1 MIDERE
7 KVLFTYSS
15 ESVVGFRRVFEGATT
30 YRSKIVRREYRD
42 LVKERK
48 EWGRGSSS
56 SDRRV
61 LLHRSLY
68 IYIYIYLCSGY
79 HAAGGMLIYTKR
91 QDLCGRTARLSRN
104 TAPELSR
111 VGRND
116 TAKKGRGR
124 SRNRET
130 TRRPCYRSTPAQ
142 HYRAIYDPFQKIS
155 PTTRAEISSNPEDFS
170 SPRRFLLPPCFFF
183 HPLKRYL
190 RCY

>member
-1 MIDERE
+1 MG
-7 KVLFTYSS
+7 K
-15 ESVVGFRRVFEGATT
+15 RVFLLG
-30 YRSKIVRREYRD
+30 SKSPPSPFPV
-42 LVKERK
+42 
-48 EWGRGSSS
+48 
-56 SDRRV
+56 
-61 LLHRSLY
+61 Y

-170 SPRRFLLPPCFFF
+170 SPRRFLLPLLFLLSSSETLPTV
-183 HPLKRYL
+183 LLTIVAVVSGRNYIAATKRE
-190 RCY
+190 

>member
-1 MIDERE
+1 MG
-7 KVLFTYSS
+7 K
-15 ESVVGFRRVFEGATT
+15 
-30 YRSKIVRREYRD
+30 
-42 LVKERK
+42 
-48 EWGRGSSS
+48 RGSSS

-170 SPRRFLLPPCFFF
+170 SPRRFLLPPLFLLSSSETL
-183 HPLKRYL
+183 PTVLLTIVAVVSGRNYIAATKRE
-190 RCY
+190 